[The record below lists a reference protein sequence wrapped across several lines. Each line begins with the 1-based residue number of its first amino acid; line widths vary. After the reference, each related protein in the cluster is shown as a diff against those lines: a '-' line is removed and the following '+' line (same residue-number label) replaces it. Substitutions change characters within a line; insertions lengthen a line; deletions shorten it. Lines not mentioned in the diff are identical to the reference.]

1 MQISIPKSA
10 ARRGVSVVFTVVG
23 LSVLLGFAALA
34 IDVGYAYSVR
44 SQLQRN
50 ADAAALA
57 GASVLISDNLLS
69 EIPEDPTPQIIETAR
84 DYAWANPA
92 GGVQTEILLEDIV
105 PGNLPEPYNPE
116 VPVVP
121 SAYALYNAVQ
131 VTSRRTDSINGEIA
145 LFFARTLGVDSIS
158 LSATATAYVENRFSG
173 YRPPPVNHLSPLLP
187 FTIHRTIYQT
197 NVQEG
202 GDLFGYNSNTRQIT
216 AGPDGIVEIRLYPA
230 VGDVG
235 NFGTLNIG
243 IGNQGTQQLGSQIE
257 FGLNEGDLADEI
269 GTENISFLS
278 ANGFPVTYTITGNP
292 GISGGLVSYLEARLG
307 DVVGF
312 FIHIETTESGSNYEY
327 QIVDIRFG
335 RLLEVDLTGNPENK
349 RLVVQPVVYSD
360 PGVETDPR
368 ADSSDGMVVALRL
381 VR

>member
-1 MQISIPKSA
+1 MQNSNPKST

-23 LSVLLGFAALA
+23 LSVLMGFAALA

-44 SQLQRN
+44 TQLQRN

-105 PGNLPEPYNPE
+105 PGNLPEPYNPQ

-187 FTIHRTIYQT
+187 FTIHRTLYRT
-197 NVQEG
+197 ESQEG
-202 GDLFGYNSNTRQIT
+202 SDLFGYDSSTQQIT

-269 GTENISFLS
+269 GTENISFLGPD
-278 ANGFPVTYTITGNP
+278 GFPVTYTITGNP

-312 FIHIETTESGSNYEY
+312 FIHTETTESGSNYEY